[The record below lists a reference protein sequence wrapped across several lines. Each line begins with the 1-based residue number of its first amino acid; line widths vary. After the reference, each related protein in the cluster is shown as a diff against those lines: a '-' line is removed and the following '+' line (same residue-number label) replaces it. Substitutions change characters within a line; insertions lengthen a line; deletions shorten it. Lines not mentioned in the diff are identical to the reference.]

1 MTISPLAAA
10 TLLVLCSLSSG
21 CDDAKKD
28 AKAEAKAEAKAPEA
42 KAEAKAPE
50 AKAPEA
56 KAPEAKAEAKAP
68 EALADPGDA
77 ELPKIGVPECD
88 DYVTKMTACMAAGT
102 VPASEAAAQ
111 KMGLEMSA
119 KGWADAMQTD
129 PKDGPTLVPGCKA
142 ATDMAKLKYPTC
154 FPDA

>member
-28 AKAEAKAEAKAPEA
+28 AKAEAKAEAKTDA
-42 KAEAKAPE
+42 KAEAK
-50 AKAPEA
+50 PEA

-119 KGWADAMQTD
+119 KGWADAMQTN